1 MASAPCVCVGGGG
14 GCSIASTTVE
24 QYLTAFGYVYNDSD
38 PLSDTYQSIMGA
50 VVTKDGVTGNIAAW
64 KALCEACLRARGLLY
79 CSNNPGDCGTTRQAT
94 NQAAL
99 TNLKSLG
106 IAGQIAGQGISI
118 GSQIASL
125 AGQAGGILSAA
136 TFGASA
142 LLTGILTILQN
153 HAKAEANQ
161 ANVLCELC
169 PQVTAAIISTDA
181 AIYAGSDSQQA
192 GIANVQ
198 EVASQFR
205 ETVAPLT
212 HGQDAFAGYAAIC
225 DALAMQT
232 SYLYMIAFSGQQTP
246 TNAAQPVA
254 SATQNNASAA
264 VTTSS
269 GLSAANIPGASTG
282 INSALLQ
289 TPSIFSSLPSWIWIV
304 VVAVAILFFAGP
316 KRVAEGVA

>member
-1 MASAPCVCVGGGG
+1 MASACVCVGGGG
-14 GCSIASTTVE
+14 GCSVASTTVE
-24 QYLTAFGYVYNDSD
+24 QYLSAFGYVYNSSD
-38 PLSDTYQSIMGA
+38 PLADTYQSIMSA
-50 VVTKDGVTGNIAAW
+50 VLTMDGSPSNVNAW

-99 TNLKSLG
+99 SNLKSLG
-106 IAGQIAGQGISI
+106 ITGQIAGQGISI
-118 GSQIASL
+118 GSEIASL

-198 EVASQFR
+198 EIAAQFR
-205 ETVAPLT
+205 ATVAPLT
-212 HGQDAFAGYAAIC
+212 HGQDAFAGYSAIC

-246 TNAAQPVA
+246 VQSAEPVA
-254 SATQNNASAA
+254 VATQTAASAGVVA
-264 VTTSS
+264 AS
-269 GLSAANIPGASTG
+269 GISDANIPLASTG
-282 INSALLQ
+282 VNAALA
-289 TPSIFSSLPSWIWIV
+289 PSPSLFSSLPSWVWLV
-304 VVAVAILFFAGP
+304 VAAVAILFFVGP